1 MPTILFVTCHLPYP
15 LISGGRRREYELLTR
30 LARRFRVHLVAVTKT
45 YGEDVENSIVF
56 EDTCES
62 VTVLPAVMSGAK
74 RDPLQV
80 RKHSCPAATA
90 TIDRL
95 IADHDV
101 DVVHVEG
108 FYMLQHIPPSASVP
122 VFLQEQNIEYLLW
135 KQRATQSEDADDR
148 AACLWEYFATLEAET
163 RAWERADLC
172 GALTHEDVDVMQAP
186 LPRGKVRLVPDGFDH
201 LGRATEIGAGEDR
214 AAARRVRRRLR
225 TSDPEAVVFVGN
237 FAYQPNIDAARYLV
251 EDIWP
256 YVTHHRPDTKLILV
270 GNSPPR
276 EIESLAKKMSS
287 VEVTGRVPDVTPY
300 LDLADLFVCPLR
312 IGGGI
317 KVKVLEALCRGKAI
331 VTTSVG
337 AQGIERA
344 SSAMVVED
352 DPHDFAR
359 AMVRLLRSDDARRT
373 LEKRAAARA
382 SLLPTWDDAAEA
394 LMSAYETLL
403 RTDAAPGRPAGGAST
418 FPDPARPTGRPGSR
432 ARRRDA

>member
-1 MPTILFVTCHLPYP
+1 MQPVRLSLVYPEESMPTVLFVTCHLPYP
-15 LISGGRRREYELLTR
+15 LISGGRRREYELITR
-30 LARRFRVHLVAVTKT
+30 LAPRFRVHLVAITKT

-56 EDTCES
+56 EDMCES
-62 VTVLPAVMSGAK
+62 VTVLPAVTSSAK

-95 IADHDV
+95 IV
-101 DVVHVEG
+101 DNEVDLAHVEG

-135 KQRATQSEDADDR
+135 KQRAMQSEDADDR

-172 GALTHEDVDVMQAP
+172 GALTHEDVEVMHAS
-186 LPRGKVRLVPDGFDH
+186 LAAGKVRLVPDGFDH
-201 LGRATEIGAGEDR
+201 LGPASNAGAGYGPTVE
-214 AAARRVRRRLR
+214 RRVPRRLR
-225 TSDPEAVVFVGN
+225 TSDPETAIFVGN
-237 FAYQPNIDAARYLV
+237 FAYQPNIDAARYLI

-256 YVTHHRPDTKLILV
+256 YVTHHRPDAKLILV
-270 GNSPPR
+270 GNDPPR
-276 EIESLAKKMSS
+276 EIESLAKNMSS

-300 LDLADLFVCPLR
+300 LDLADVFVCPLR

-337 AQGIERA
+337 AQGIQRA

-352 DPHDFAR
+352 DAHNFAR
-359 AMVRLLRSDDARRT
+359 ATVRLLRSHDARRT
-373 LEKRAAARA
+373 LEQRAAARA
-382 SLLPTWDDAAEA
+382 ALLPTWDDAAES
-394 LMSAYETLL
+394 LMTAYETLL
-403 RTDAAPGRPAGGAST
+403 GIGTAPPGADRGS
-418 FPDPARPTGRPGSR
+418 TGRT
-432 ARRRDA
+432 RRP